1 MTYAIHFTLLCGDPR
16 RALAWRRQ
24 VESGGKHKVKAIGH
38 SAAEAPALIR
48 RSDPD
53 VLVCNLHLSDGPAGE
68 LVKRLRQ
75 GAGNMGMMILM
86 VTPAADDP
94 TLLEC
99 LRHGAD
105 SYYVD
110 QGPGPTL
117 ASRVEQMLQGESK
130 MSPTIARQVLDHFDQ
145 QDPARTRAK
154 PVDEMLNPLLL
165 SELER
170 AVLMRVAQGQSVPD
184 IASSENRTM
193 HQIAKCIRGL
203 YRKMT
208 WDLRATGLSLE
219 RVV

>member
-1 MTYAIHFTLLCGDPR
+1 
-16 RALAWRRQ
+16 
-24 VESGGKHKVKAIGH
+24 
-38 SAAEAPALIR
+38 
-48 RSDPD
+48 
-53 VLVCNLHLSDGPAGE
+53 
-68 LVKRLRQ
+68 
-75 GAGNMGMMILM
+75 
-86 VTPAADDP
+86 
-94 TLLEC
+94 
-99 LRHGAD
+99 
-105 SYYVD
+105 
-110 QGPGPTL
+110 
-117 ASRVEQMLQGESK
+117 
-130 MSPTIARQVLDHFDQ
+130 MSPTIARQVLDHFEQ